1 MKRVLTA
8 ALALVAF
15 CAVAQSQPYPT
26 RSITLIVPFPA
37 GGPSD
42 TLARVFVE
50 PLRQQLGQTVVIEN
64 VGGAGGSIGTARVA
78 RAAPDGYTLILGH
91 VQTHVMNGATQTLS
105 YDVVKDFEP
114 VSLIADTPQWIAA
127 RAGFPPNNMA
137 DWIGWLKAN
146 PGKGTVGSVGVGGPT
161 DVAAVYFQKQ
171 TGTSFQLV
179 PYRGGAP
186 LLQDLLGGQIEVTF
200 GQAANY
206 LNPVRAGQLKAY
218 AVLSNQRWWAAPNV
232 PTMDEAG
239 VPGLYSSFWHGL
251 WAPKGTP
258 KEIIAKLNAAVVEA
272 LADPTVKQRMRDIGQ
287 EVWPREQQTPQA
299 LATYQAKEIEKWW
312 PIIKAANIKSE

>member
-1 MKRVLTA
+1 MRRVLLA
-8 ALALVAF
+8 ALALVALS
-15 CAVAQSQPYPT
+15 AAAQSQSYPT

-50 PLRQQLGQTVVIEN
+50 PLRQQLGQAVIIEN
-64 VGGAGGSIGTARVA
+64 VGGAGGSIGTGRVA
-78 RAAPDGYTLILGH
+78 RAVPDGYTLILGH
-91 VQTHVMNGATQTLS
+91 VQTHVMNAATQTLPF
-105 YDVVKDFEP
+105 DVVKDFEP
-114 VSLIADTPQWIAA
+114 IALIADTPQWIAA
-127 RAGFPPNNMA
+127 RSSFAPNDIA
-137 DWIGWLKAN
+137 EWIAWLKAN

-161 DVAAVYFQKQ
+161 DVAAVFFQKQ
-171 TGTSFQLV
+171 TGTAFQLI

-206 LNPVRAGQLKAY
+206 LNAVRAGQLKPY

-232 PTMDEAG
+232 PTMDESG

-258 KEIIAKLNAAVVEA
+258 PDVLAKLNKAVVEA

-287 EVWPREQQTPQA
+287 ELWPREQQTPQA
-299 LATYQAKEIEKWW
+299 LAAYQAKEIDKWW
-312 PIIKAANIKSE
+312 PVIKAANIKSE

>member
-1 MKRVLTA
+1 MKRVLFA
-8 ALALVAF
+8 ALTLVAF
-15 CAVAQSQPYPT
+15 SAAAHSQSYPT
-26 RSITLIVPFPA
+26 RSITLIVPYPA

-50 PLRQQLGQTVVIEN
+50 PLRQQLGQAVVVEN
-64 VGGAGGSIGTARVA
+64 VGGAGGSIGTGRVA
-78 RAAPDGYTLILGH
+78 RAVPDGYTLILGH
-91 VQTHVMNGATQTLS
+91 VQTHVMNAATQTLTF
-105 YDVVKDFEP
+105 DVVKDFEP
-114 VSLIADTPQWIAA
+114 IALIADTPQWVAA
-127 RAGFPPNNMA
+127 RSSFAPNTIA
-137 DWIGWLKAN
+137 EWIAWLKAN
-146 PGKGTVGSVGVGGPT
+146 PGKGVVGSVGVGGPT
-161 DVAAVYFQKQ
+161 DIAAVFFQKQ
-171 TGTSFQLV
+171 TGTSFQLI

-218 AVLSNQRWWAAPNV
+218 AVLASQRWWAAPNV

-258 KEIIAKLNAAVVEA
+258 PDIVAKLNRAVVEA
-272 LADPTVKQRMRDIGQ
+272 LSDPTVKQRMRDIGQ
-287 EVWPREQQTPQA
+287 ELWPREQQTPQA
-299 LATYQAKEIEKWW
+299 LAAYQAKEIEKWW
-312 PIIKAANIKSE
+312 PVIKAANIKSE

>member
-1 MKRVLTA
+1 
-8 ALALVAF
+8 
-15 CAVAQSQPYPT
+15 
-26 RSITLIVPFPA
+26 
-37 GGPSD
+37 
-42 TLARVFVE
+42 
-50 PLRQQLGQTVVIEN
+50 
-64 VGGAGGSIGTARVA
+64 
-78 RAAPDGYTLILGH
+78 
-91 VQTHVMNGATQTLS
+91 MNGATQTLN

-114 VSLIADTPQWIAA
+114 VSLVADTPQWIAA
-127 RAGFPPNNMA
+127 RSSFAPNNMA
-137 DWIGWLKAN
+137 DWIAWLKAN

-206 LNPVRAGQLKAY
+206 LNPVRGGQLKAY
-218 AVLSNQRWWAAPNV
+218 AVLSSQRWWAAPNV

-258 KEIIAKLNAAVVEA
+258 KEIVAKLNAAIVEA

-287 EVWPREQQTPQA
+287 EVWPPEQQTPQS
-299 LATYQAKEIEKWW
+299 LAAYQAKEIEKWW